1 MPSAESRRAME
12 TPSHP
17 PPAMMTLR
25 VRVQRLPMRA
35 STRRTDGRSETKKR
49 VSPGVTRVSPDG
61 ALTSSSR
68 YTPATRSFSSGRR
81 LRSLIGLPAMG
92 DRRSTSTPNTWT
104 CPPANSSTSLAP
116 GVAASAETARATSS
130 SGLMTRSMLS
140 ELLSMMPFS
149 PRYAGSWMRATRA
162 MRSETVSA
170 MRQATMLVSSL
181 PVTATRMSAER
192 RPAWSSTDG
201 VLALPATAPTSM
213 TSWARRS
220 ASSSWPTRTTS

>member
-1 MPSAESRRAME
+1 M
-12 TPSHP
+12 
-17 PPAMMTLR
+17 
-25 VRVQRLPMRA
+25 
-35 STRRTDGRSETKKR
+35 
-49 VSPGVTRVSPDG
+49 
-61 ALTSSSR
+61 
-68 YTPATRSFSSGRR
+68 
-81 LRSLIGLPAMG
+81 
-92 DRRSTSTPNTWT
+92 
-104 CPPANSSTSLAP
+104 
-116 GVAASAETARATSS
+116 AASAETAPATSS

-220 ASSSWPTRTTS
+220 ASSSSPTRTTSWRSSENLRATVKPRVPVPATTIFIAGRRARGLRLSRLLRDLDAALRLHHFGAFAGQERADERLLPARRQQAQQVVAGQQAPCRLGR